1 MRFATHHTFT
11 LHFTEYAK
19 IAIANIAIITTTS
32 LFSSVLPKVQK
43 YLAKI
48 RLAHQNGK
56 INIQIKIHFVLL

>member
-19 IAIANIAIITTTS
+19 IAIANIAIITTS
-32 LFSSVLPKVQK
+32 LFSWVLPKVQK